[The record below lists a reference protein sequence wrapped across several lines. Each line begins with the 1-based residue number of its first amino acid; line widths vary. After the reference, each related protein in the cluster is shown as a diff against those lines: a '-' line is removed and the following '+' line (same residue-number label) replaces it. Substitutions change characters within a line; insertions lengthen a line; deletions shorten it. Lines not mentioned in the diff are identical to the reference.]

1 MDPLQLENALALL
14 DQRLSRI
21 EAQLNMAP
29 STQPAISPQPV
40 TEAVAPRESVPSP
53 TPELSYALRGNWL
66 GIIAAICFILAG
78 AFIVKLSV
86 ESGWLTPVRQIGLAA
101 MLGIGL
107 VGAGL
112 ALQRSDRA
120 YAALLPGAGVVIL
133 YLTAFAAHRYYPLIS
148 FNSAI
153 VVVGFVSALCV
164 WLYNQLRHDFYAF
177 TAAVGAYLA
186 PVVLG
191 LHAGGEFSLYYFLL
205 CSVAFAAISAWV
217 KSRLLTIVA
226 SYLAILLS
234 GAIGLS
240 LSKDGLLI
248 QVLALQFIIF
258 AVGSY
263 LYSQHTARSMSWRE
277 ALSFLPVLLIF
288 YALEYL
294 YIDRVVPAATPWIA
308 LGFAAVLVGLYA
320 VVQVV
325 FEESRGSQFLLLAM
339 ATIVLFHAGYI
350 ELIPSGARPYLF
362 PAILLIIT
370 YLSGSMSFKAL
381 DRAFIIPGLGL
392 IAVMV
397 IEYCTV
403 LGRLWIEAA
412 PPPVVAFV
420 GLASIW
426 AVLAFPKQEREPVYG
441 QVLLGTA
448 HLLALLAFYRLTA
461 DTGSLAVSFVW
472 LIYGAGVILF
482 AFVRKDEFMAKSA
495 LFVLA
500 FAAGKA
506 LLVDA
511 ASAPTIVRI
520 LCLLLTGA
528 VLYGCGFLMRKF
540 NQWRPAG

>member
-1 MDPLQLENALALL
+1 MDALQLESALASLE
-14 DQRLSRI
+14 QRLSRI
-21 EAQLNMAP
+21 EERLNIAP
-29 STQPAISPQPV
+29 PIPPTVNPEPV
-40 TEAVAPRESVPSP
+40 AETVAPRKLASSP
-53 TPELSYALRGNWL
+53 KPELSYAMRGNWL
-66 GIIAAICFILAG
+66 GIIAAICFVLAG
-78 AFIVKLSV
+78 AFIVKLSI
-86 ESGWLTPVRQIGLAA
+86 ESGWLTPVRQVGLTA

-148 FNSAI
+148 FTSAI

-164 WLYNQLRHDFYAF
+164 WLYSQLRHDFYAF

-234 GAIGLS
+234 GAIGLG
-240 LSKDGLLI
+240 LGKDALLI
-248 QVLALQFIIF
+248 QILALQFIIF

-263 LYSQHTARSMSWRE
+263 LYSQHTTRSMSWSE
-277 ALSFLPVLLIF
+277 ALSFLPVVLIF

-308 LGFAAVLVGLYA
+308 LGFAAVLVGLYS
-320 VVQVV
+320 VIRVV

-339 ATIVLFHAGYI
+339 ATIVLFHAGYL
-350 ELIPSGARPYLF
+350 ELMPSGARPYLF
-362 PAILLIIT
+362 PVILLVLT
-370 YLSGSMSFKAL
+370 YLPGGTSFKTL
-381 DRAFIIPGLGL
+381 DSAFIVPGLGL

-403 LGRLWIEAA
+403 LGRLWTEAA

-420 GLASIW
+420 SLASIW
-426 AVLAFPKQEREPVYG
+426 AALAFPRQEREPVYG
-441 QVLLGTA
+441 QVLLGAA

-461 DTGSLAVSFVW
+461 DTSSLAVSFVW